1 MGTIIIEIINPKVKQ
16 LLKTLADLNLIT
28 IKPKTTVNELLENL
42 RKHSDEVLSL
52 DEIAD
57 EVDIVRKA
65 RSQR

>member
-1 MGTIIIEIINPKVKQ
+1 M
-16 LLKTLADLNLIT
+16 KTLADLNLIT

-42 RKHSDEVLSL
+42 RKHLDEVLSL
-52 DEIAD
+52 NEIAD